1 MPDHKIGDPIT
12 YRYSERGKPH
22 SSFQHTV
29 EAIVTGVRIA
39 DGKVVRYEIEDAR
52 GFRSWIAASDVCEEG
67 QVTDKDPP
75 DNVIQLG
82 PTGPAT
88 SKVGDWTGPIKKC
101 EHHSF
106 MVDGRARIVECQ
118 HCGVDL
124 DPIEVLHEFA
134 VGERSYRMWAAEEK
148 KVHAR
153 LKALHEDERKTK
165 ARLKNASR
173 KDAEIA
179 VAAERARWE
188 ERLRRIAWNA
198 QKIEGM
204 AKTIR
209 NATGKKDR

>member
-1 MPDHKIGDPIT
+1 MGD
-12 YRYSERGKPH
+12 
-22 SSFQHTV
+22 
-29 EAIVTGVRIA
+29 
-39 DGKVVRYEIEDAR
+39 
-52 GFRSWIAASDVCEEG
+52 SD
-67 QVTDKDPP
+67 DKDPNH
-75 DNVIQLG
+75 NVIHLG

-88 SKVGDWTGPIKKC
+88 SRVGDYDGDHPKC
-101 EHHSF
+101 RHRSF
-106 MVDGRARIVECQ
+106 NIDAKARIVECNN
-118 HCGVDL
+118 CGVDL
-124 DPIEVLHEFA
+124 DPIEVLHDFA
-134 VGERSYRMWAAEEK
+134 TGERSFRFWAADEK

-179 VAAERARWE
+179 VAAERAKWE